1 MCSNGLTINKKYMIA
16 IISKLSKSK
25 FVRRLTKGE
34 AAKTVTL
41 PSEETKR
48 MKQEGKKTTS
58 LKTPPVMLKVFTED
72 YIRKNPEDLAKST
85 LDNYRCAVN
94 SLLRFLGG
102 KDVSFM
108 QFTVLRMKEFE
119 HWLDAHSVSPNT
131 AAVYMRS
138 LRALYN
144 KAPLGKRQKESNP
157 FATVKTSN
165 LKTDKRA
172 AETSDL
178 RRLAALDLKVGTF
191 LCLSRDVFLFSV
203 YAMGMPFVDAAHLKK
218 YQIHD
223 GMIEYRRQKTGK
235 VIRVKI
241 EPCMQALIDRYN
253 ERGNE
258 YVFPILKRMVH
269 EKCEKD
275 KKSKK
280 DKISGDK
287 LKVMERQYSS
297 TLCYYN
303 QELKKLGNMVGVK
316 IKLTSY
322 VARHTWASLAYI
334 NKVDL
339 AVISQALGHSSTTTT
354 QIYIKGINGNV
365 VFKANRLVL
374 NMLGNTK
381 KAKKM
386 HLLVR
391 GLIHRLI
398 H

>member
-1 MCSNGLTINKKYMIA
+1 
-16 IISKLSKSK
+16 
-25 FVRRLTKGE
+25 
-34 AAKTVTL
+34 
-41 PSEETKR
+41 
-48 MKQEGKKTTS
+48 
-58 LKTPPVMLKVFTED
+58 
-72 YIRKNPEDLAKST
+72 
-85 LDNYRCAVN
+85 
-94 SLLRFLGG
+94 
-102 KDVSFM
+102 
-108 QFTVLRMKEFE
+108 
-119 HWLDAHSVSPNT
+119 
-131 AAVYMRS
+131 
-138 LRALYN
+138 
-144 KAPLGKRQKESNP
+144 
-157 FATVKTSN
+157 
-165 LKTDKRA
+165 
-172 AETSDL
+172 
-178 RRLAALDLKVGTF
+178 
-191 LCLSRDVFLFSV
+191 
-203 YAMGMPFVDAAHLKK
+203 
-218 YQIHD
+218 
-223 GMIEYRRQKTGK
+223 MIEYRRQKTGK

>member
-1 MCSNGLTINKKYMIA
+1 MIA

-178 RRLAALDLKVGTF
+178 RRLAAMSLKPGTS
-191 LCLSRDVFLFSV
+191 LCFYRDIFLFCV
-203 YAMGMPFVDAAHLKK
+203 YSMGMPFVDVAHLKK
-218 YQIHD
+218 CQIHD
-223 GMIEYRRQKTGK
+223 SVIEYRRQKTGK

-241 EPCMQALIDRYN
+241 EPCMQALMDRYN

-258 YVFPILKRMVH
+258 YVFPILKSMVH
-269 EKCEKD
+269 GKCEKNQ
-275 KKSKK
+275 KEGKGNVC
-280 DKISGDK
+280 GDK
-287 LKVMERQYSS
+287 RNFVERQYSS
-297 TLCYYN
+297 ALGYYN
-303 QELKKLGNMVGVK
+303 QELKVLGGMASISLYN
-316 IKLTSY
+316 SY
-322 VARHTWASLAYI
+322 LWP
-334 NKVDL
+334 
-339 AVISQALGHSSTTTT
+339 
-354 QIYIKGINGNV
+354 
-365 VFKANRLVL
+365 
-374 NMLGNTK
+374 
-381 KAKKM
+381 
-386 HLLVR
+386 
-391 GLIHRLI
+391 
-398 H
+398 